1 MSDNTNRKLN
11 NSNGTNNTPNK
22 RKKKKGIENLSLLD
36 KFQVVLAF
44 SIIFII
50 LFLIMYRNSK
60 ISESFSE
67 LNSIRNE
74 ISKIQ
79 KENVQ
84 LEVNIQSSLNLSN
97 VEQSA
102 KELLGMQKLT
112 NAQTIYISLP
122 KKDYIETSV
131 EAIVVEND
139 GFLDK
144 IKDNIK
150 SFLNK

>member
-1 MSDNTNRKLN
+1 MADDVNNKMNNKDSSNTTSRRK
-11 NSNGTNNTPNK
+11 
-22 RKKKKGIENLSLLD
+22 KKKKGIENLSLIV
-36 KFQVVLAF
+36 KIQIVLAF
-44 SIIFII
+44 TIVFVL

-60 ISESFSE
+60 ITEAFSE
-67 LNSIRNE
+67 LNGLKSE

-131 EAIVVEND
+131 EAIVVENESV
-139 GFLDK
+139 LEKIKDK
-144 IKDNIK
+144 IKK
-150 SFLNK
+150 WF

>member
-1 MSDNTNRKLN
+1 MANDVNIKMN
-11 NSNGTNNTPNK
+11 NSDSNSNTPK
-22 RKKKKGIENLSLLD
+22 RSKKKKGIENLSFFD
-36 KFQVVLAF
+36 KIQIILAF
-44 SIIFII
+44 SVIFIL

-67 LNSIRNE
+67 LNNLKND

-84 LEVNIQSSLNLSN
+84 LEVNIQGTLNLSN

-102 KELLGMQKLT
+102 KELLGMQKL
-112 NAQTIYISLP
+112 NNSQTIYISLP

-131 EAIVVEND
+131 EAVVVDNESII
-139 GFLDK
+139 DK
-144 IKDNIK
+144 IKDKIK
-150 SFLNK
+150 KWF

>member
-1 MSDNTNRKLN
+1 MANDVNIKMN
-11 NSNGTNNTPNK
+11 NSDSNSNTPK
-22 RKKKKGIENLSLLD
+22 RSKKKKGIENLSFFD
-36 KFQVVLAF
+36 KIQIVLAF
-44 SIIFII
+44 SVIFIL

-67 LNSIRNE
+67 LNNLKND

-84 LEVNIQSSLNLSN
+84 LEVNIQGTLNLSN

-102 KELLGMQKLT
+102 KELLGMQKLN

-131 EAIVVEND
+131 EAVVVENESIW
-139 GFLDK
+139 DK
-144 IKDNIK
+144 IKDKIK
-150 SFLNK
+150 KWF

>member
-1 MSDNTNRKLN
+1 MPNNKLN
-11 NSNGTNNTPNK
+11 NIDGNNNTP
-22 RKKKKGIENLSLLD
+22 KKKKNKKGIENLSLLE
-36 KFQVVLAF
+36 KIQIVIAF
-44 SIIFII
+44 SVIFIL
-50 LFLIMYRNSK
+50 LFFIMYRNSK

-67 LNSIRNE
+67 LNTLKNE

-131 EAIVVEND
+131 EEIVVESES
-139 GFLDK
+139 FLEK
-144 IKDNIK
+144 IKNNIK
-150 SFLNK
+150 KWF

>member
-44 SIIFII
+44 SIIFIL

-67 LNSIRNE
+67 LNSLKNE

-131 EAIVVEND
+131 EAIIVEND